1 MKKWAFLFMV
11 SLAIFF
17 LFGCNSE
24 SSTTLETTTTVTTT
38 EEVETTVPTTSGG
51 TISETTLYV
60 VQFDSGGAG
69 DISDLAVEG
78 GQNFYEPVVTKVGYT
93 LNGWFLSDDNGVTFI
108 KKWDFTI
115 DVVTA
120 NIKLFAVWDINQYS
134 LTFES
139 NGGSLVETLTQD
151 YGTEIIPQEPPL
163 REGYTFSGW
172 YLDEGLTEVYLFS
185 TMPAHDFT
193 VYAKWSPVT
202 YELHYYILPD
212 DFNPF
217 MDEIVL
223 EAPRFVSVAL
233 GGEFT
238 IGLSNQGEIFAWGD
252 NEYAQLGNGLSNS
265 KYRPINITE
274 FFNLNENDQIIQIS
288 AGYMHSAV
296 LSQMGRLYLWG
307 DNEDGQLGIDDTFI
321 HMTPVDITDNF
332 DLLGEEKIIKVE
344 LGNYFSSALT
354 SSGRLFMWGY
364 NTSGELGDGG
374 NVSRQMPY
382 DITSNF
388 GLAVEEKIVDV
399 SLGGS
404 HALALTSNNRIFSW
418 GYNNNMQLG
427 DGTTTS
433 RNTPGEITSQ
443 FTFAS
448 GETITQ
454 VAAGNHHSAVVTSLG
469 EVYTFGFNFYGQ
481 LGDGSTLN
489 KGTPT
494 NITGQFTLGSGE
506 KVERVTL
513 GVHFSSAITN
523 QSNIYTWGLNA
534 SSQLGDGTIINRSN
548 PINIS
553 SLFSFGTDK
562 NISDIALGDRFMA
575 IVDSEGLMY
584 LWGDNNEGKL
594 GIGSIIFQPTPQNPT
609 FIIPEVIVM
618 AYLLNEID
626 ELLVPERI
634 GDTFL
639 GWYKDLHF
647 AEAFDDVLNPDGPTI
662 LYSNW
667 SSYPAIILQETG
679 FLEAEEIHYFYF
691 TLDVAATI
699 SAYTIS
705 EIDTYGTLMD
715 DSESVIEEN
724 DDSINGGY
732 NFLIE
737 YELEPGTYIITVE
750 AYDSQ
755 TTGDY
760 TIVIIKN

>member
-1 MKKWAFLFMV
+1 
-11 SLAIFF
+11 
-17 LFGCNSE
+17 
-24 SSTTLETTTTVTTT
+24 
-38 EEVETTVPTTSGG
+38 
-51 TISETTLYV
+51 
-60 VQFDSGGAG
+60 
-69 DISDLAVEG
+69 
-78 GQNFYEPVVTKVGYT
+78 
-93 LNGWFLSDDNGVTFI
+93 
-108 KKWDFTI
+108 
-115 DVVTA
+115 
-120 NIKLFAVWDINQYS
+120 
-134 LTFES
+134 
-139 NGGSLVETLTQD
+139 
-151 YGTEIIPQEPPL
+151 
-163 REGYTFSGW
+163 
-172 YLDEGLTEVYLFS
+172 S

-223 EAPRFVSVAL
+223 EAPQFVSVAL

-238 IGLSNQGEIFAWGD
+238 IGLSNQGEIFAWGN

-274 FFNLNENDQIIQIS
+274 FFNLNENEQIIQIS
-288 AGYMHSAV
+288 AGYMHSAA

-374 NVSRQMPY
+374 NVSRQIPY

-388 GLAVEEKIVDV
+388 GLAGEEKLVDV

-418 GYNNNMQLG
+418 GFNNNMQLG

-469 EVYTFGFNFYGQ
+469 EIYTFGFNFYGQ

-494 NITGQFTLGSGE
+494 NITGQFTLSSGE

-534 SSQLGDGTIINRSN
+534 SSQLGDGTFNNRSN

-553 SLFSFGTDK
+553 GLFSFGTDK

-609 FIIPEVIVM
+609 FIIPEVVIM

-667 SSYPAIILQETG
+667 SSYPAIILQETD

-691 TLDVAATI
+691 TLDVATTI

-715 DSESVIEEN
+715 DSENVIEEN

-737 YELEPGTYIITVE
+737 YELEPGTYIIAVE